1 MKNVLLFI
9 LLALVLS
16 PLNSCKK
23 DDEPSKT
30 ELLTNGIWYG
40 VNQVSY
46 IDGVLDFTYDSS
58 GLQVDF
64 KTDNTGIT
72 CYEDEEYEDVE
83 FIWNF
88 QNDETQLSLDD
99 ELADIETLTTT
110 SFVFI
115 FELVENDDTTYKT
128 ITSLKRY

>member
-64 KTDNTGIT
+64 KTDNTGIAY
-72 CYEDEEYEDVE
+72 YEDEEYEDVE